1 MRDAISYKFEKLV
14 YGDLTVT
21 TYEVEF
27 TQLSRFARYFVL
39 IEERKIKR
47 FVRNLDSY
55 LFKVIGA
62 HEFKMY

>member
-1 MRDAISYKFEKLV
+1 
-14 YGDLTVT
+14 LTVT